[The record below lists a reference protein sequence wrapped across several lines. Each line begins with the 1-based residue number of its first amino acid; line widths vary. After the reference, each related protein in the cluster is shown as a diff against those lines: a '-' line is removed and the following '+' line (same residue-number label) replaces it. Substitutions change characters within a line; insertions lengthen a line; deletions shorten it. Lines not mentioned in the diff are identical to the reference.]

1 MSINQIKDWYIFVVS
16 IPLFRAGKPR
26 YPPSIP
32 IKGSEILK
40 FPQLDEFPFIE
51 TPSSDLLK
59 YTDITDVVEK
69 LNSNVL
75 FTKEQAMKFFERFL
89 EEKDNDSFN
98 IKFTFE
104 CEEINY
110 EVLYY
115 NQMKE
120 KGEKSF
126 IINITETDISVQLE

>member
-1 MSINQIKDWYIFVVS
+1 M
-16 IPLFRAGKPR
+16 
-26 YPPSIP
+26 
-32 IKGSEILK
+32 
-40 FPQLDEFPFIE
+40 
-51 TPSSDLLK
+51 
-59 YTDITDVVEK
+59 VEK